1 MANELKEINDI
12 VKKCKILLLD
22 IEGTT
27 TSISFVKDKL
37 FPYAEENVKTFLD
50 SQWENEDVK
59 KAVIAL
65 KELALEDKEKSVD
78 GVVSIP
84 GEDASKEDQ
93 IEGLVNNVK
102 WQMSSDRKVGAL
114 KQLQGLIW
122 KQGYDKGD
130 IKGHVYDDVLPGLEQ
145 WRAVDGQK
153 VYIYSSGSVQ
163 AQKLLFGQSLA
174 GDLLKFIDGH
184 FDTAVGAKQ
193 EAASYKAIVEKIGCS
208 AEEVL
213 FLTDVVKEAE
223 AAKSAGL
230 YTALVTREGNAPLT
244 DEDKNTYPVIQSFGQ
259 LTVSNKRKTDPQDEQ
274 PAKVLKTDINDDV
287 KTATESA
294 EEKVVSPTEKV
305 AEEKMEVDDATAEA
319 KVETIIEEITD
330 AKDTDVPVCDIKPI
344 VTEVDDGHEKEEKM
358 ETEINGSVVAAEK
371 SEAKETS
378 DEITPK
384 KANELSKD
392 QLVKEDSPVAEET
405 PPAVIT
411 EIEEITNEKESLAD
425 AAEIIEGLEPVVEE
439 PETAAE
445 IDNLQNVGEELEKE
459 CDEILFKMKNVAN
472 LENMK
477 PLLKPIIEESMEVE
491 NHVPSEG
498 EKVSDT
504 KVESKN
510 DSLPAESES
519 KEKKDVEEKVDER
532 KETKV
537 LEASEDKSI
546 SNEPIAEKSKETNG
560 IDKIEVP
567 ADETEVKKEN
577 DAKPAEDVTETK
589 AEKEILPKNTKETQA
604 EPEKSESNDTKE
616 TKNENEVQLNGD
628 ATNGTEISQNGVE
641 KVEER
646 LSAENGKEM
655 NGSNGTNETEEEI
668 KSVSEIKV
676 KSLSKEEPLPDPI
689 EQATE
694 A

>member
-59 KAVIAL
+59 MAVTAL
-65 KELALEDKEKSVD
+65 RKLALEDKEKSVE

-93 IEGLVNNVK
+93 IEGIVNNVK

-208 AEEVL
+208 AEDVL

-244 DEDKNTYPVIQSFGQ
+244 DEDKSSYPVIESFGQ

-294 EEKVVSPTEKV
+294 EEKVASPTEKV
-305 AEEKMEVDDATAEA
+305 AEEKMEVDDSAVEA
-319 KVETIIEEITD
+319 KSETIIEEITD
-330 AKDTDVPVCDIKPI
+330 AKDTDAPVCDIKPI
-344 VTEVDDGHEKEEKM
+344 VTEVDDSQEKEEKM
-358 ETEINGSVVAAEK
+358 ETEINGSVAAEK
-371 SEAKETS
+371 SQAKETS
-378 DEITPK
+378 DEKTPK

-392 QLVKEDSPVAEET
+392 QVVKEDSPVAEET

-425 AAEIIEGLEPVVEE
+425 AAEIIEGLDPVVEE
-439 PETAAE
+439 PETEAE
-445 IDNLQNVGEELEKE
+445 IDNLQNVSDELEKE
-459 CDEILFKMKNVAN
+459 CDEILSKMKNVAN

-491 NHVPSEG
+491 NHVPNEG
-498 EKVSDT
+498 DKVSDT

-510 DSLPAESES
+510 DSQPAVSES
-519 KEKKDVEEKVDER
+519 KEKKDVEEKADES
-532 KETKV
+532 KEPKV

-546 SNEPIAEKSKETNG
+546 SNEPIAEKAKETNG
-560 IDKIEVP
+560 IDKIAVP
-567 ADETEVKKEN
+567 TDETEVKQEN
-577 DAKPAEDVTETK
+577 DSKPTDVVTETK
-589 AEKEILPKNTKETQA
+589 AEKEIVPKNTKETQA

-616 TKNENEVQLNGD
+616 TKGENEVQLNGD

-676 KSLSKEEPLPDPI
+676 KSLSKEDPLPDPI